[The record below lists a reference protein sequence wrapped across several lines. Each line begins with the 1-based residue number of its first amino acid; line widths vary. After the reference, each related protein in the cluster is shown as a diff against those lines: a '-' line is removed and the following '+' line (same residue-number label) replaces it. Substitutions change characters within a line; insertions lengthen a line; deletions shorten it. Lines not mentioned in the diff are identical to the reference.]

1 MLAFGAI
8 AAIKLRCAGNAPVQ
22 RATAFQGVG
31 IRCAAIDLLVL
42 ASIHAND
49 NFVAA
54 GFGAAPQTGIG
65 HSIDRMA
72 LRNPVCH
79 PLVQIRGVALR
90 HGDCRHQG
98 KESENYPEHFP
109 VSQGLNWQA
118 SPPQLSATEPLP
130 LDSSAVPV

>member
-54 GFGAAPQTGIG
+54 GFGAAPQTGIR
-65 HSIDRMA
+65 HAIDGPA
-72 LRNPVCH
+72 L
-79 PLVQIRGVALR
+79 LDALR
-90 HGDCRHQG
+90 HPPVQVARIALRQGD
-98 KESENYPEHFP
+98 
-109 VSQGLNWQA
+109 
-118 SPPQLSATEPLP
+118 
-130 LDSSAVPV
+130 